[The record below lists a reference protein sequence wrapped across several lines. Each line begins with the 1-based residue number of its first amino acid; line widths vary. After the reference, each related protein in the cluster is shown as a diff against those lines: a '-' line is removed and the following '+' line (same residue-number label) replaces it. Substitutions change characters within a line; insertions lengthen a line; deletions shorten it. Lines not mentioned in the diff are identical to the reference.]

1 MDEVLCAQ
9 EEKKQSQEQ
18 KKVDQTSINQVLQF
32 EKHIIT
38 IVRLVTQPTIV
49 ENVVRLFSGD
59 DRLMTEVVNIVY
71 YLKYTFFRF

>member
-1 MDEVLCAQ
+1 MCTRR
-9 EEKKQSQEQ
+9 KKQSQEQ

-38 IVRLVTQPTIV
+38 ILSLVTQPTIV

-71 YLKYTFFRF
+71 YLKYTFF

>member
-1 MDEVLCAQ
+1 MCTRR
-9 EEKKQSQEQ
+9 KKQSQEQ

-38 IVRLVTQPTIV
+38 IVRLVIQPTIV

-71 YLKYTFFRF
+71 YLKYTFF

>member
-1 MDEVLCAQ
+1 MVEVLCAQ

-38 IVRLVTQPTIV
+38 IVRLVIQPTIV

-71 YLKYTFFRF
+71 YLKYTFF